1 MKKLLFSALFVV
13 AATASA
19 FSADNKSII
28 LKARYNFDS
37 QFAGAENVQWNAT
50 ANYIHAKFTLA
61 DEQVEAFFG
70 LNGDF
75 IGASRKVA
83 LKSLPLSALQTL
95 KKKFAAYK
103 VTDTIEFDRGDEKS
117 YYVSVDN
124 GKQKQILQVSVYGE
138 VSRFK

>member
-1 MKKLLFSALFVV
+1 MKKLFIAALFVV
-13 AATASA
+13 AASASA
-19 FSADNKSII
+19 FAADGKSII
-28 LKARYNFDS
+28 LKAKYNFDS
-37 QFAGAENVQWNAT
+37 QFSGAENVQWNAT
-50 ANYIHAKFTLA
+50 ENYIRAKFILA
-61 DEQVEAFFG
+61 DEPVEAFFG

-75 IGASRKVA
+75 IGASRKIT

-95 KKKFAAYK
+95 KKKYADYK

-117 YYVSVDN
+117 YYVSIDN